1 MNSSESFP
9 NSIQS
14 PDADLR
20 ASLAQAEARIRELEL
35 RARIP
40 DHNPNPILQV
50 NDAGYFL
57 YSNAAGWNLWN
68 SLTLDEKRYVAA
80 RLRAVVQQVLREQRP
95 IEQQVE
101 ALGRQYT
108 LCGSPVQPE
117 GYVNLYFVDIT
128 ERHRAEQQLAQ
139 ERLFYSHIL
148 DELPVEVV
156 TLDADRR
163 YIYAN
168 PQAVPSAEAR
178 QWLMGRTV
186 MDYCTQFGYPT
197 ELAEHRHRMFDKA
210 VAERGV
216 VVWEDETPTQNG
228 RAFHN
233 RFFKAIAHPD
243 GSFYMMLGFGLDNT
257 AQREAELKLAEQR
270 EFYES
275 ILNHLPADVAV
286 LNAQRRYLFVN
297 PGAIKNPEVRR
308 WIVGKTDFEY
318 CAYRQRPVQM
328 AESRRQLFEQAK
340 NSGQRVAFEE
350 QVVQPDGRTEYAQR
364 HYQPVYDQH
373 GELQMMI
380 GYGSDN
386 TEQRVAEEKLRLSEA
401 ELREQQGFVQQVLDT
416 SPSLIYVRNAN
427 GQVEFSNRAMRQLAE
442 SSKERQALTQDPT
455 TVQAQEQAHY
465 AAADQY
471 VLQTKEELMREDS
484 FTLPSGEVRWFQTI
498 KRPLLRPDG
507 SLQVLGVSTDITDL
521 KRATEAA
528 HAAARAREN
537 FLANM
542 SHEIRTPLNGVLGY
556 ANLLAKTQ
564 LDAQQTEQL
573 SVIRKS
579 GQHLLALVND
589 VLDMAKITSGKL
601 EFEQTPFNLCDSM
614 GGAVQGLALQAA
626 QKGLTFLAQP
636 LKLTCPYP
644 WVIGDP
650 HRLNQILINLVANA
664 VKFTQQGS
672 VSVAGRLVSE
682 TDETLTAEFSVSD
695 TGPGIPPDRLERIF
709 EDFTQAYA
717 DTTRNFGGTGLG
729 LSISRA
735 LVEQLGGT
743 MRVESEL
750 GRGSTFAFT
759 VTLPKTRAAAPPL
772 PEPAAAAPLTNTL
785 AGKRVLLVE
794 DNEINRNIAR
804 MLLEEWGVQVDEAAD
819 GFQALALFEQNP
831 YDVVLMDIQ
840 MPGMN
845 GMEATAAMRAHADA
859 AKAQVPVLALT
870 ANAFR
875 SDNERYLAAGM
886 NDTLAKPFDEAELF
900 EKLENLIQRPPRS
913 YDLTRLREMARGKE
927 AFVHRIIQSFLDNMP
942 ESVAQM
948 QTAAAAADWVAV
960 AGLVHHI
967 KPSLSSLGVQ
977 QVDEAV
983 RLLEAARETTVF
995 GAHEQRVYQ
1004 DAVQHLVAVVAQ
1016 VLNELPAELP
1026 TA

>member
-1 MNSSESFP
+1 M
-9 NSIQS
+9 
-14 PDADLR
+14 
-20 ASLAQAEARIRELEL
+20 EL

-40 DHNPNPILQV
+40 DQNPNPILQV
-50 NDAGYFL
+50 DAAGQFL
-57 YSNAAGWNLWN
+57 YSNPAGWKLWN
-68 SLTLDEKRYVAA
+68 SLTIDEKRYVSG
-80 RLRAVVQQVLREQRP
+80 RLREMTREVLREQQLV
-95 IEQQVE
+95 QQEVE

-108 LCGSPVQPE
+108 LHGSPVQPE
-117 GYVNLYFVDIT
+117 GYVNLYFIDVT
-128 ERHRAEQQLAQ
+128 ERRRAEQQLAQ
-139 ERLFYSHIL
+139 EQRFYSNIL

-178 QWLMGRTV
+178 QWLIGRTV
-186 MDYCTQFGYPT
+186 KEYCEQFGYPI
-197 ELAEHRHRMFDKA
+197 ELAEHRHRMFDRA
-210 VAERGV
+210 VAEREV
-216 VVWEDETPTQNG
+216 VVWEDQTPTENG
-228 RAFHN
+228 RTFHN

-243 GSFYMMLGFGLDNT
+243 GAFYMMLGFGLDNT
-257 AQREAELKLAEQR
+257 AQREAELQLAQQR

-275 ILNHLPADVAV
+275 ILRHLPADVAV
-286 LNAQRRYLFVN
+286 LDAEHRYMFAN

-308 WIVGKTDFEY
+308 WIIGKTDFDY
-318 CAYRQRPVQM
+318 CAYRGRPEQV
-328 AESRRQLFEQAK
+328 AASRWQLFEQAK
-340 NSGQRVAFEE
+340 ATGERVAFEE
-350 QVVQPDGRTEYAQR
+350 QLVKPNGQLEYAQR
-364 HYQPVYDQH
+364 HYQPVYDHSGQ
-373 GELQMMI
+373 LQMMI
-380 GYGSDN
+380 GYGSDT

-401 ELREQQGFVQQVLDT
+401 ELREQQAFVQQVLDT
-416 SPSLIYVRNAN
+416 SPSLIYVRSADGNV
-427 GQVEFSNRAMRQLAE
+427 QFSNRAMRQLTE
-442 SSKERQALTQDPT
+442 SSQDRLALTQDPT

-471 VLQTKEELMREDS
+471 VLQTGEELMREDS

-507 SLQVLGVSTDITDL
+507 SVQVLGVSTDITDL

-573 SVIRKS
+573 NVIRKS

-589 VLDMAKITSGKL
+589 VLDMAKITSGKM

-636 LKLTCPYP
+636 LRLTCPYP

-664 VKFTQQGS
+664 VKFTQRGS
-672 VSVAGRLVSE
+672 VSVAGRLLTE
-682 TDETLTAEFSVSD
+682 TDETLTVEFSVSD

-743 MRVESEL
+743 MRVESEM

-759 VTLPKTRAAAPPL
+759 VTLPKTRMVTPPVA
-772 PEPAAAAPLTNTL
+772 EPAAPAATTAL

-804 MLLEEWGVQVDEAAD
+804 MLLEEWNVVVDEAAD
-819 GFQALALFEQNP
+819 GFEALALFEQNR
-831 YDVVLMDIQ
+831 YDAVLMDIQ

-845 GMEATAAMRAHADA
+845 GMEATAAIRANADA

-886 NDTLAKPFDEAELF
+886 NDTLAKPFDEAELYQ
-900 EKLENLIQRPPRS
+900 KLETLVKRPQRS

-927 AFVHRIIQSFLDNMP
+927 TFVHRIIQSFLENMP
-942 ESVAQM
+942 GSVAQIEA
-948 QTAAAAADWVAV
+948 AAAAADWVAV

-983 RLLEAARETTVF
+983 RLLEAARHTTLLS
-995 GAHEQRVYQ
+995 AHDQKTYH
-1004 DAVQHLVAVVAQ
+1004 DAVQHLVAVVAR
-1016 VLNELPAELP
+1016 VLSELPAELP
-1026 TA
+1026 AA